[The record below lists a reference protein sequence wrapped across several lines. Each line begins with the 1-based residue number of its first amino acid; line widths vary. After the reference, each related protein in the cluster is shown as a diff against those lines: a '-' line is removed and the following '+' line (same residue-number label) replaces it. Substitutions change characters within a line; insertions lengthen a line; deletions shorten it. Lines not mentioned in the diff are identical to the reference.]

1 MVTPTLMLSGRYDQS
16 FPLETSQRPLFLFMG
31 TPPKDKK
38 LVIYEGG
45 HGAFP
50 RPAAVRESLDW
61 LDKYLGR
68 VP

>member
-1 MVTPTLMLSGRYDQS
+1 MPEAR
-16 FPLETSQRPLFLFMG
+16 LFQLMG

-50 RPAAVRESLDW
+50 RPAAVREVLDW
-61 LDKYLGR
+61 LDKYLGPVR
-68 VP
+68 Q